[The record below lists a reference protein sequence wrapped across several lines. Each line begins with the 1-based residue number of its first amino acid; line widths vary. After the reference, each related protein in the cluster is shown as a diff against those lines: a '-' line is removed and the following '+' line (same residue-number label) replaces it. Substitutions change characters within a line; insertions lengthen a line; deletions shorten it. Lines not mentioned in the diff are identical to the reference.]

1 MLMENV
7 PLTMRRDMWFQ
18 PDGAPPHLTLAVR
31 AERWIERGIP
41 INIHE
46 TRILI
51 KVREKG
57 ASVRSPPS
65 HLKLDNVHV
74 PWMLMPDDEGNLHV
88 AYLVETSP
96 RESTNITEEVILL
109 LYTRSNAATGPYRLY
124 ANDVNNLKASGY
136 DPSHPT
142 EILIH
147 GFTSNGQSSVII
159 GSKDAYLSKGEYN
172 VIGVDWG
179 VLCPS
184 PLYVEAC
191 QNAVLVGELLA
202 ELIEFLVAEGGAQ
215 LQDFHVT
222 GHSLGAQVAGFT
234 GSNTKSGKVGRIT
247 GLDAAYPMFGNADAS
262 GRLDATDGVLVDA
275 IHTCGGSLGFEEPIA
290 LVDFYPNGGLRPQ
303 PGCDN
308 DVTGTE
314 GNTKRLLSKDL
325 KVSIH
330 KTAILLVVLY
340 VCETWTLT
348 LKEEQ
353 RLRVFE
359 NKVLRKI
366 FGAKRDE
373 VTGEWRK
380 LHNAELHALY
390 SSPGIIRN
398 IKSRRLRWTGH
409 VARMGESRNTYIL
422 LVERPEGE
430 RPLRRPRRRW
440 EDNIKMNLREMEYD
454 DRDWINLAQD
464 RDQWRA
470 YVRAAMNLGVP

>member
-1 MLMENV
+1 MAE
-7 PLTMRRDMWFQ
+7 WY
-18 PDGAPPHLTLAVR
+18 APVFLAIVI
-31 AERWIERGIP
+31 A
-41 INIHE
+41 
-46 TRILI
+46 TSAS
-51 KVREKG
+51 G

-74 PWMLMPDDEGNLHV
+74 PWMLMPDDEGKLHV

-308 DVTGTE
+308 DVTGSCSHGKSVSYFINSILNE
-314 GNTKRLLSKDL
+314 KAYPAVECLSL
-325 KVSIH
+325 
-330 KTAILLVVLY
+330 
-340 VCETWTLT
+340 
-348 LKEEQ
+348 EEA
-353 RLRVFE
+353 E
-359 NKVLRKI
+359 S
-366 FGAKRDE
+366 GTC
-373 VTGEWRK
+373 TGT
-380 LHNAELHALY
+380 
-390 SSPGIIRN
+390 S
-398 IKSRRLRWTGH
+398 TGY
-409 VARMGESRNTYIL
+409 MGEAIQYGNPGLYYT
-422 LVERPEGE
+422 
-430 RPLRRPRRRW
+430 
-440 EDNIKMNLREMEYD
+440 DTT
-454 DRDWINLAQD
+454 Q
-464 RDQWRA
+464 
-470 YVRAAMNLGVP
+470 